1 MIYIKLEKFAE
12 ITAESNNINKKKL
25 IKSLKETLNAKNNGA
40 TCMGCGAPIWA
51 AGSAITGLY
60 RCFSCATGEADS
72 DNDYEIY

>member
-25 IKSLKETLNAKNNGA
+25 VKSLKETLNAKNNGA
-40 TCMGCGAPIWA
+40 MCMGCGAPIWA

-60 RCFSCATGEADS
+60 RCFSCTTGEADS